1 MNIAVNTRLLLPNCL
16 EGIGIFS
23 CETLKRMVIAHP
35 EHRFFFI
42 FDRPYSSEFIFADN
56 VTPIK
61 AFPPARHPSLWYLFF
76 EYTIP
81 KILKKVKA
89 DIFLSP
95 DGYLSLS
102 TPVKSVSVIHDLNFE
117 HNPEFMKPSYLGYL
131 QRNFPKFAQ
140 RAARIAT
147 VSQFS
152 KRDIIDTYNQ
162 NADKIDVVYNGC
174 SEMYKPLSQEEQ
186 NIVKQQYT
194 NGCDYF
200 LFVGSIHKR
209 KNLGNMLCAFEQF
222 RRNMTTTGATA
233 MPTATKFVVVGCKMW
248 RDNEIDTI
256 LAGMR
261 YRDEVIFMGRQQAD
275 VLSKLM
281 GSATALL
288 YVSLFEG
295 FGIPV
300 LEAFHAE
307 TAVITSNVTSLPEVA
322 GDAALQ
328 VSPHSVEAITEAMQQ
343 LYHDKALR
351 NKLIE
356 AGRQQRQHFSW
367 EQSANLLWE
376 CLMRAV

>member
-1 MNIAVNTRLLLPNCL
+1 MNIAVNTRLLLSNRL

-23 CETLKRMVIAHP
+23 CETLKRIVIGHP

-56 VTPIK
+56 ITPIK
-61 AFPPARHPSLWYLFF
+61 AFPPARHPFLWHLFF
-76 EYTIP
+76 EYAVP
-81 KILKKVKA
+81 KILKKVGA
-89 DIFLSP
+89 DLFLSP
-95 DGYLSLS
+95 DGYLSLK
-102 TPVKSVSVIHDLNFE
+102 TPVKSVAVIHDINFE
-117 HNPEFMKPSYLGYL
+117 HNPEFIKPTYLGYM

-152 KRDIIDTYNQ
+152 KNDIIDVYDQ

-174 SEMYKPLSQEEQ
+174 SDVYKALSSEEQ
-186 NIVKQQYT
+186 DAVKQQYT

-209 KNLGNMLCAFEQF
+209 KNLGNMLRAFEQF
-222 RRNMTTTGATA
+222 KENTS
-233 MPTATKFVVVGCKMW
+233 TATKFVIVGSKMW

-256 LAGMR
+256 LANIH
-261 YRDEVIFMGRQQAD
+261 YKDEVIFMGRQQAD

-288 YVSLFEG
+288 YVSMFEG
-295 FGIPV
+295 FGIPI

-322 GDAALQ
+322 GDAALL
-328 VSPHSVEAITEAMQQ
+328 VSPYSVEAIADAMRQ
-343 LYHDKALR
+343 LYHDKTLR

-356 AGRQQRQHFSW
+356 KGRQQRQHFSW
-367 EQSANLLWE
+367 EQSAALLWE
-376 CLMRAV
+376 CLMRAM